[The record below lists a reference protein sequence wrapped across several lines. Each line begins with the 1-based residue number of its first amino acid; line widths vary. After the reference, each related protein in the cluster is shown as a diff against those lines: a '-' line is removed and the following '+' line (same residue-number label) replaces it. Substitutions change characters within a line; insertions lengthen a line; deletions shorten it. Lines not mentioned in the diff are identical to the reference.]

1 MVFATKYFLKFL
13 FFECIDANSLLSL
26 NVMKQFKFDS
36 LFVVG
41 EKLKRYVIARN
52 KGKEWRRRVDTEVIN
67 S

>member
-36 LFVVG
+36 LFVVV
-41 EKLKRYVIARN
+41 EKLKRYAIARN
-52 KGKEWRRRVDTEVIN
+52 KGKERRRRVDNEVIN

>member
-36 LFVVG
+36 LFVVV

-52 KGKEWRRRVDTEVIN
+52 KGKERRRRVDNEVIN